1 MKYLL
6 GYSGSNETWWEFLG
20 IFYFQGVCVHACVCV
35 RVCVGWGGVRGG
47 EGWGGGGGVGW
58 SKFSAS
64 RRWTP
69 LIFPSMENPA
79 TQITMML

>member
-20 IFYFQGVCVHACVCV
+20 IFYLQGVCVHACVCV
-35 RVCVGWGGVRGG
+35 CVCVGWGGVGGG
-47 EGWGGGGGVGW
+47 EGW

>member
-6 GYSGSNETWWEFLG
+6 GYSGSNEIWWEFLG
-20 IFYFQGVCVHACVCV
+20 IFYLQGVCVHACVCV
-35 RVCVGWGGVRGG
+35 CV
-47 EGWGGGGGVGW
+47 GGGVGW
-58 SKFSAS
+58 GGGEGGSKFSAS